1 MTGHGEGH
9 SEKSGLSAWVE
20 LRAVNNRYFKLS
32 LRGGEAYNALESHVE
47 SVVRESVRRGSLQ
60 VGLRLSRESDPD
72 DFRLNAVALLSY
84 HRQIEAA
91 GQRLHLSDPVRLEL
105 LAALPGVID
114 ESGAKSDQFEA
125 DWPAIEGA
133 LRAALTRLAQMRAE
147 EGRAMAADLLANAS
161 EIRQNLAEV
170 ETRAPLVGDGYRVR
184 LAERMRRM
192 LAETTAR
199 WEEADLLREVAM
211 FAERSD
217 ISEEIVR
224 LRSHL
229 DQFAECVELPESSGR
244 KLDFITQEMF
254 REANTIGSK
263 ASDPAI
269 SKQVIDIKA
278 AIERM
283 REMIQNVE

>member
-9 SEKSGLSAWVE
+9 CEKAGLAAWVE
-20 LRAVNNRYFKLS
+20 LRAVNNRYLKLS

-47 SVVRESVRRGSLQ
+47 AVVRESIRRGSIQ
-60 VGLRLSRESDPD
+60 VALRLSRDSNPD
-72 DFRLNAVALLSY
+72 DFRLNATALLSY
-84 HRQIEAA
+84 YRQIEAA
-91 GQRLHLSDPVRLEL
+91 GQKLHLNDRVRLEM
-105 LAALPGVID
+105 LASLPGVID
-114 ESGAKSDQFEA
+114 ETGTHRDHLES

-133 LRAALTRLAQMRAE
+133 LRAALAKLGQMRSD
-147 EGRAMAADLLANAS
+147 EGRVMAADLLANAS
-161 EIRQNLAEV
+161 EIRQRLLEI
-170 ETRAPLVGDGYRVR
+170 ESRAPLVGDGYRTR

-192 LAETTAR
+192 LAETSAR
-199 WEEADLLREVAM
+199 WEESDLLREVAM

-224 LRSHL
+224 LKSHL
-229 DQFAECVELPESSGR
+229 DQFAECLTLPESSGR

-263 ASDPAI
+263 ASDPEI
-269 SKQVIDIKA
+269 SKYTIDIKA